1 MQCTTLLYSEY
12 FPTYFIY
19 EKNPYKNIEKI
30 GSYNHIIIVFYKSKK
45 TECFRKKR
53 RFGSIVNENCLNFLE
68 VGQGLDGFIVIRVE
82 SAMQAC

>member
-1 MQCTTLLYSEY
+1 MHYYYIVNTFLPILFMKKSLQKHTENWLLQ
-12 FPTYFIY
+12 
-19 EKNPYKNIEKI
+19 
-30 GSYNHIIIVFYKSKK
+30 SYIIIVFYKSKK
-45 TECFRKKR
+45 TECFHKKR

>member
-1 MQCTTLLYSEY
+1 MKKSLQKHTQ
-12 FPTYFIY
+12 
-19 EKNPYKNIEKI
+19 KI

-45 TECFRKKR
+45 TEYFSKKR